1 MSRPAAPIRWRGAS
15 FGAASRRSPQQG
27 VTVVVTTHFMEE
39 AEYCDRVAIMDA
51 GRVLAQ
57 GTPAEI
63 RDRARSD
70 QRREPNMEDAFIAVV
85 EAARAEEALRRAAS
99 RGVA

>member
-1 MSRPAAPIRWRGAS
+1 
-15 FGAASRRSPQQG
+15 
-27 VTVVVTTHFMEE
+27 
-39 AEYCDRVAIMDA
+39 MDA
-51 GRVLAQ
+51 GLVLAQ

-63 RDRARSD
+63 RARARSD

-85 EAARAEEALRRAAS
+85 EASRAEEALRRAAS